1 LSRRILAAVAAV
13 AVALVV
19 GIVVG
24 GQVNFVR
31 DAVDDVFGN
40 PAENATGQAIDVIH
54 DDYFHTVDEA
64 DLENASIGSIIDHIK
79 KRYHD
84 RFSHY
89 FTPSEYDQFKQGAR
103 LSGVG
108 IAVTE
113 VSRGLRVA
121 TVYKGTPPGG
131 GHPGRGDH
139 HRSQRAV
146 DRRERC

>member
-64 DLENASIGSIIDHIK
+64 DLEKASIS
-79 KRYHD
+79 
-84 RFSHY
+84 
-89 FTPSEYDQFKQGAR
+89 
-103 LSGVG
+103 
-108 IAVTE
+108 
-113 VSRGLRVA
+113 
-121 TVYKGTPPGG
+121 
-131 GHPGRGDH
+131 
-139 HRSQRAV
+139 
-146 DRRERC
+146 